1 MKENIKAVL
10 DLDLLIGNFIY
21 YLVYFKKGDRF
32 TLDDIAE
39 YAKQFQD
46 GIREVGYNTN
56 RGINI
61 FEMEDFVD
69 YYPII
74 RCQYVKDE
82 GNSYPVYY
90 LVENLTLNMLRR
102 YFRVGLSARLLI
114 KIDDISEKYFN
125 QFCTLLGYVGGNN
138 K

>member
-10 DLDLLIGNFIY
+10 DLDLLIGNFVY
-21 YLVYFKKGDRF
+21 YLVFFKKGNRF

-46 GIREVGYNTN
+46 GIKEVGYNIN

-74 RCQYVKDE
+74 RCQYVDDK

-90 LVENLTLNMLRR
+90 LTENLTLNMLRR
-102 YFRVGLSARLLI
+102 YFRVGLSVKLLV

-125 QFCTLLGYVGGNN
+125 QFCTLLGYMGGNR